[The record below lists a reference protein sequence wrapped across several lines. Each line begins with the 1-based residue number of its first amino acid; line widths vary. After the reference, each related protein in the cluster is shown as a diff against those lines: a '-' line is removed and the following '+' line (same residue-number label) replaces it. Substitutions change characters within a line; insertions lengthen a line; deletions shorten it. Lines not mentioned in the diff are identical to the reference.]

1 MSTDS
6 RVPDRRT
13 SRSFRTT
20 FILAVVLLALLAGGL
35 AVGNIFQGPRVAST
49 AVNAIGTVEQQG
61 TRLVLTPNQRL
72 REVDPSQVVL
82 EPAAEYSLAQDD
94 GSITVTFEQLLSY
107 DTSYTLTVSDA
118 VNSSTGVSS
127 TLEAGFTTPQL
138 EVSTL
143 VRGAISTS
151 GTLEDRVIETNVSGG
166 GEPRILFTSPRLQ
179 EYALTDAFVAVIEQD
194 SAGLGAVGVAPR
206 AEPGPAVPLNL
217 DATGSFS
224 SLAADAESGLI
235 GFVVD
240 GMHDD
245 GQTELVRSLFVFDT
259 SDTSFRPKQIT
270 GPDGTPL
277 MVSAWAFAPRTGA
290 LIAQT
295 LDEQLY
301 LVNVLAGTPA
311 ESIGQAQHFHGFIP
325 GTATAVTSGVGGY
338 TLFDL
343 SAGTAE
349 AISPAAMTLSESQY
363 LTQTS
368 VLDPDGTQISAVA
381 DAAAGLADVTVELAG
396 ESGQRTLYDP
406 GDSGEW
412 LRDICVSPNGQYLAV
427 ETGLGAQGPDGY
439 AVLPG
444 MKQSTTTIIDIA
456 SGAELRRLTGFLTS
470 WCR

>member
-1 MSTDS
+1 MSTDLGS
-6 RVPDRRT
+6 PGRRT
-13 SRSFRTT
+13 AGSFRKT
-20 FILAVVLLALLAGGL
+20 FILAVVVLALLAAGL
-35 AVGNIFQGPRVAST
+35 AVGNILQGPRVAST
-49 AVNAIGTVEQQG
+49 AVNAVGTVEQQG

-72 REVDPSQVVL
+72 REIDPAQVVL
-82 EPAAEYSLAQDD
+82 EPAAEYSLTQDN
-94 GSITVTFEQLLSY
+94 GTITVTFEQLLAY
-107 DTSYTLTVSDA
+107 DTSYTLTVADA
-118 VNSSTGVSS
+118 VSSSTGVSS
-127 TLEAGFTTPQL
+127 TLEAEFTTPQL

-151 GTLEDRVIETNVSGG
+151 GSLEDRVIETNVSGG
-166 GEPRILFTSPRLQ
+166 GEPRILFTAPRIQ

-194 SAGLGAVGVAPR
+194 TAGLGTVGVAPR
-206 AEPGPAVPLNL
+206 AEPGPAVPLNV

-235 GFVVD
+235 GFVID
-240 GMHDD
+240 GQHAD
-245 GQTELVRSLFVFDT
+245 GQTELVRSLYVFDT
-259 SDTSFRPKQIT
+259 SDTSFRPQQVT

-277 MVSAWAFAPRTGA
+277 MVSTWAFAPRTGA

-295 LDEQLY
+295 LDEQLF

-311 ESIGQAQHFHGFIP
+311 ESIGQAQHFHGFVP
-325 GTATAVTSGVGGY
+325 GTATAVTSGVAGY

-349 AISPAAMTLSESQY
+349 PLTPAPMTLSETQY

-368 VLDPDGTQISAVA
+368 VLDPEGTQISAVA
-381 DAAAGLADVTVELAG
+381 DAAAGLADVTVELADA
-396 ESGQRTLYDP
+396 SGQRTLFDP

-412 LRDICVSPNGQYLAV
+412 LRDVCISPNGQYLAV

-444 MKQSTTTIIDIA
+444 MKQSTTTVIDIA
-456 SGAELRRLTGFLTS
+456 SGTELRRLTGFLTS